1 MSTSNF
7 EAQLKFEKLHLP
19 DAYRMLESIYPSA
32 EFDHEYMEHDTV
44 YGKNRQNVDVDVI
57 YTKKS
62 GEVGSQISLKMR
74 SGSYPIRDVI
84 IETCSNFYGDSN
96 RNNELGSAIKSEANR
111 CLYMNEVYGFLYD
124 VPTLKRVLLEHYSD
138 IVNFK
143 VENLNYQPGKMPGV
157 EHAQTQITFNGKCY
171 NVRVFKTLN
180 SRNNNPHTWITI
192 GIAFPIE
199 FFQDNHIFYEKL

>member
-1 MSTSNF
+1 MNTSNF
-7 EAQLKFEKLHLP
+7 EAQLNYEMSRLP
-19 DAYRMLESIYPSA
+19 DAYRILESIYPSVG
-32 EFDHEYMEHDTV
+32 FDHEYMRHDTI

-57 YTKKS
+57 YTKKN
-62 GEVGSQISLKMR
+62 GEVGSQISLKLR

-84 IETCSNFYGDSN
+84 IETCSNVYGDSN
-96 RNNELGSAIKSEANR
+96 RNNELGCALKSEADR

-124 VPTLKRVLLEHYSD
+124 APKLKRVLLEHYSD

-143 VENLNYQPGKMPGV
+143 VESLNYQSGKMPGV
-157 EHAQTQITFNGKCY
+157 EHAQAQITFNNKCY
-171 NVRVFKTLN
+171 SVRVFKTLN
-180 SRNNNPHTWITI
+180 SRNNSSYTWTTI